1 LNKGL
6 LGFLIFLGLLAV
18 GLGVVGY
25 VLGPN
30 VLAFIFHAERK
41 SAPVVLVDLVAFA
54 DPAAEQGYRRNYLL
68 PARALIEAAGG
79 KRLWSGHPGDVAA
92 GGLSDA
98 WSWLQL
104 VEYPSRSAVIELVTS
119 SDYRALAAAQDATTT
134 RRALLAA
141 TPLQPFTKGGGKYCV
156 VRFVAFDADDALA
169 GYEARWAAGD
179 AAELAQ
185 FHGVIVWHATLN
197 PLSADAG
204 QRWDAVW
211 IYAFPNAQRRS
222 AWLDN
227 PRRATQAALERH
239 LFRRDV
245 LIAVDAD
252 GAELP

>member
-30 VLAFIFHAERK
+30 VLSFIFHAERR

-54 DPAAEQGYRRNYLL
+54 DPAAEQSYRQLYLH
-68 PARALIEAAGG
+68 PAWTLIEAAGG
-79 KRLWSGHPGDVAA
+79 KRRWSGHPSDVVVGPTGDE
-92 GGLSDA
+92 

-119 SDYRALAAAQDATTT
+119 SDYRALADVQDATTT

-141 TPLQPFTKGGGKYCV
+141 TPLQPFAQGGGKYCV
-156 VRFVAFDADDALA
+156 VRFVAFDADDTLA
-169 GYEARWAAGD
+169 RYEADWASRD

-185 FHGVIVWHATLN
+185 SRGAVIWHATLN
-197 PLSADAG
+197 PLSAGAG
-204 QRWDAVW
+204 QHWDAVW
-211 IYAFPNAQRRS
+211 IYAFPDATHRS

-227 PRRATQAALERH
+227 PRRATEAALERH

-252 GAELP
+252 GA

>member
-6 LGFLIFLGLLAV
+6 LGFLIFIGLLAV

-30 VLAFIFHAERK
+30 VLAFIFHTERK

-54 DPAAEQGYRRNYLL
+54 DSAAEQRYRHSYLR
-68 PARALIEAAGG
+68 PAWALIEAAGG
-79 KRLWSGHPGDVAA
+79 KRLWSGHLSDVAA
-92 GGLSDA
+92 GRLGDE

-119 SDYRALAAAQDATTT
+119 TDYRALADAQDATTT

-141 TPLQPFTKGGGKYCV
+141 TPLQPFAQGSGRYCV
-156 VRFVAFDADDALA
+156 VRFVAFDGQGTLA
-169 GYEARWAAGD
+169 GFDASWASRD
-179 AAELAQ
+179 TAELAQ
-185 FHGVIVWHATLN
+185 FHGAVVWHAALN

-204 QRWDAVW
+204 QRWDAIWV
-211 IYAFPNAQRRS
+211 YAFPDATDRS

-245 LIAVDAD
+245 LIALD
-252 GAELP
+252 GDGGGL